1 MRDLLGPQIK
11 QAAPMLRGRFLTAG
25 QPGKPVCLLWR
36 NVFCLFSGWEFVLWY
51 WVVWVVCIFCILT
64 SCQSHPLQIFS
75 PILQA
80 TFFIS
85 LMVSFAIRKLFIDFS
100 MGAVFFFFLN
110 FTILYRNSTGLFEW
124 AQCNHKGIKWGK
136 WEAEESKTSR
146 WHHMAIFGFENG
158 ERFWAR
164 ECRKPLEAHKGK
176 IKYNSP
182 RLEPSEG
189 STALPTLWF

>member
-1 MRDLLGPQIK
+1 MNVVNQLPLFF
-11 QAAPMLRGRFLTAG
+11 RF
-25 QPGKPVCLLWR
+25 
-36 NVFCLFSGWEFVLWY
+36 FCLFVLEVLAGSPYHIACRILVPPSGIEPVPPVETQSLSHWTTREVP
-51 WVVWVVCIFCILT
+51 LT
-64 SCQSHPLQIFS
+64 NWL
-75 PILQA
+75 
-80 TFFIS
+80 
-85 LMVSFAIRKLFIDFS
+85 
-100 MGAVFFFFLN
+100 FFFFLN

-136 WEAEESKTSR
+136 WEAGESKTSR

-182 RLEPSEG
+182 QLEPSEG